1 MPQMVWTATP
11 DGVIDYYNQRW
22 SEYTGVNFHH
32 NKDWDWKRAV
42 HHSDEGALKDLWTR
56 ALVLGVTFEA
66 ECRLHCASSNTYRW
80 HLSRALPVRDAHGAV
95 VRWFGSCTD
104 IEEQKRAETEI
115 KILND
120 GLEERVRQR
129 VAELDRTVEQL
140 AKANEELKASSLR
153 LERSNHELQAFTSVA
168 SHDLQEPLRK
178 VQTFGNRLRTVSRE
192 AMGEQGRDYLD
203 RMLNATKRMNSLIQ
217 DLLSFARV
225 TSEAHAFL
233 PVDLAKVT
241 REVLSDL
248 EVLIDETNAL
258 IEVGDLPTIDGHAG
272 QIRQLLQ
279 NLIGNALKFRQ
290 PGCPPAVKIYTQE
303 DVARPV
309 AERMF
314 QLIVEDKG
322 IGFDEKYLDRIFTVF
337 QRLHARTEYEG
348 TGVGLAICRKIA
360 QWHGGDITAKSS
372 PGNGAS
378 FRVALPFR
386 HANVN

>member
-1 MPQMVWTATP
+1 M
-11 DGVIDYYNQRW
+11 
-22 SEYTGVNFHH
+22 
-32 NKDWDWKRAV
+32 
-42 HHSDEGALKDLWTR
+42 
-56 ALVLGVTFEA
+56 
-66 ECRLHCASSNTYRW
+66 
-80 HLSRALPVRDAHGAV
+80 
-95 VRWFGSCTD
+95 RWFGSCTD

-115 KILND
+115 KVLND

-129 VAELDRTVEQL
+129 VAELDLTVEQL

-153 LERSNHELQAFTSVA
+153 LERSNRELQAFTSVA

-178 VQTFGNRLRTVSRE
+178 VQTFGDRLRTVSRE

-225 TSEAHAFL
+225 TSEAHHFL
-233 PVDLAKVT
+233 PVDLAQVT

-248 EVLIDETNAL
+248 EVLIDETSAV

-272 QIRQLLQ
+272 QIRQLMQ

-290 PGCPPAVKIYTQE
+290 PGCPPVVKVYTQGVNLHAE
-303 DVARPV
+303 ENGAR
-309 AERMF
+309 AATDRMF
-314 QLIVEDKG
+314 QLIVEDNG
-322 IGFDEKYLDRIFTVF
+322 IGFDEKYLDKIFTVF

-372 PGNGAS
+372 PGRGAS
-378 FRVALPFR
+378 FRVALPF
-386 HANVN
+386 HHSNLN